1 MMSLDAK
8 IAESIREAVAEA
20 GQSKTLARQ
29 LIAWMTAVA
38 SGNEDPS
45 DGASASRHLEL
56 LYNET
61 VILPGGGTEDL

>member
-1 MMSLDAK
+1 MSLDSK
-8 IAESIREAVAEA
+8 IADCIREAVAEA
-20 GQSKTLARQ
+20 GQSKALARQ
-29 LIAWMTAVA
+29 LTAWMTAVA

-61 VILPGGGTEDL
+61 VLPDDGLENI